1 MTDPN
6 TCEIKLTQRK
16 DLILELI
23 DVSKDNFFNI
33 MVNVFNEAKL
43 NNKYHEFL
51 LRDFQEELEKIPQWT
66 REDIQN
72 HNDSFKP
79 VNKEVECFLSNI
91 HILNKQL
98 YPSEIINEDKNDLSL
113 IENFIKNVCIRLGR
127 YIWKQPYLIYDIICR
142 KMYIHKKEVYEI
154 IEKSIEST
162 IRRQSNLS
170 ALCIAIEDQTLN
182 KKDDKQKEQKEQKGG
197 GDDDNTETLNEE
209 VPIQQTQ
216 ESNKIDEVP
225 IQQTQESNKINQ
237 VPIQQ
242 TQESNKID
250 EVPIH
255 EYDDIALQSPQSSEM
270 SYGNNNLISPIS
282 SPSQV
287 ASPASSLALSPA
299 PSFNQEG
306 QGHRT
311 LSSSSLPPSHSHS
324 SSSSSTSSARSVSS
338 KPSKSSSSSSSSAS
352 GSSTSRSTITS
363 SSSSSSNS
371 SRYSTTSSQSSY
383 SINKNKEKSPT
394 IKKHGH
400 DKEKKHTKKEKSK
413 DHKSKK
419 DKKHIKKKVKKI
431 YSQFFPYVRNK

>member
-182 KKDDKQKEQKEQKGG
+182 KKEDKQKEQKEQKGG

-209 VPIQQTQ
+209 
-216 ESNKIDEVP
+216 
-225 IQQTQESNKINQ
+225 

-287 ASPASSLALSPA
+287 ASPASSLALSPV

-311 LSSSSLPPSHSHS
+311 LSSSSLPTSHSHSHS

-338 KPSKSSSSSSSSAS
+338 KPSKSSSSSSSSSSAS